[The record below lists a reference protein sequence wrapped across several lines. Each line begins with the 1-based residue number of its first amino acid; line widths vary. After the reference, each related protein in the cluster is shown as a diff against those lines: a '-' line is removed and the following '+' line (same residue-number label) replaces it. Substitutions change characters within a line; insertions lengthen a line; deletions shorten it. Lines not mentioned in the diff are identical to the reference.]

1 MKKQQTDMKNSSEQ
15 TVLLTFG
22 RHLEVFRRM
31 LFRVILVVTV
41 LTIIVF
47 WGKEW
52 TFHILLAPH
61 EWDFVTYRYIEDCV
75 NKLGYSF
82 SFEPYYVDLI
92 STELASQFLVHI
104 SSSFYLALLGTSPY
118 ILCELFRFVTPALYE
133 NERKYSIGIIIA
145 MYILFILG
153 VLMNYYIVSPSILS
167 LSRNVPS

>member
-1 MKKQQTDMKNSSEQ
+1 MKKQQTDMKNSSQQ

-47 WGKEW
+47 WGKDVG
-52 TFHILLAPH
+52 FSYLACTH